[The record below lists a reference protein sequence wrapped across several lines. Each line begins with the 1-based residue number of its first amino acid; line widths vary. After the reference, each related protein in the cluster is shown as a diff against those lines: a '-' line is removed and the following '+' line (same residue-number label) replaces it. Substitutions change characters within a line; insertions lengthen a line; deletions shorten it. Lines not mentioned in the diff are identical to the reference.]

1 MNCLRGS
8 SRRARQSPKELHPD
22 SAAQEQP
29 VSCVV
34 RLLLEQVT
42 ELLQLPVEPGALLG
56 RDLQTHEHPSVIGAM
71 VAVVEQRDVPGMQ
84 AVEEL
89 LQRSGALGELGPEHQ
104 FLTDRAGPSP

>member
-29 VSCVV
+29 VGCVV

-42 ELLQLPVEPGALLG
+42 ELLQLSVEPGALLG
-56 RDLQTHEHPSVIGAM
+56 RDLQTHEDPSVIGAV
-71 VAVVEQRDVPGMQ
+71 VAVMEQCDVPGMQ
-84 AVEEL
+84 SIEEL
-89 LQRSGALGELGPEHQ
+89 LQRPRALGELGPENQ
-104 FLTDRAGPSP
+104 FL